1 MFILYL
7 SNCYKLHFRGYPH
20 NMQKKFSTFLIIIL
34 LAANVFFYL
43 NFDKYKPTEKPQ
55 NSSAESDF
63 DKLGKFYLWI
73 FAAVILISILFLI
86 TFLIKRF
93 YV

>member
-7 SNCYKLHFRGYPH
+7 DDCYNPQGYPYT
-20 NMQKKFSTFLIIIL
+20 MKKKISTLLIIIL